1 MIRKIL
7 LSMSVILSV
16 QCQGVGQEVHKK
28 ELEKPMITLVSDVL
42 VQPPYLKRGD
52 TIALL
57 APAGILRNK
66 KEVISKAILK
76 VESWGLHVKVGV
88 NMYNQNHHF
97 AGTDAQRMSDFQ
109 AALDNPSIKA
119 IWTARGGY
127 GTVRILDGLDY
138 TKFKQHPKWIIGY
151 SDITALHNQIHN
163 LGFETIHGMMAINFG
178 SKPEAIEE
186 TIATFKKAIF
196 GDALAYEVP
205 ANSYN
210 KTGTAKGQLVGGNLT
225 LLQGMLGSETSIDTR
240 DKILFIEE
248 VGEYVYHVDRMLQSL
263 KRAGYFKHVKG
274 IIMGDISRIRKNPTP
289 YGKTVQQVVL
299 DNLEGLNIPISF
311 GMPAGHKDR
320 NVALIFGRNVTLSVS
335 DTGSSIIF
343 DKN

>member
-7 LSMSVILSV
+7 LSMCIVLSV
-16 QCQGVGQEVHKK
+16 QCQGMSQEVP
-28 ELEKPMITLVSDVL
+28 KPLLSSALVC
-42 VQPPYLKRGD
+42 PPYLQVGD

-66 KEVISKAILK
+66 KEIIDKAIEE
-76 VESWGLHVKVGV
+76 VESWGLHVKVGE
-88 NMYNQNHHF
+88 NMYKQHHHF
-97 AGTDAQRMSDFQ
+97 AGSDAQRIRDFQ
-109 AALDNPSIKA
+109 AALDNPNIKA

-138 TKFKQHPKWIIGY
+138 TKFIQNPKWLIGY

-163 LGFETIHGMMAINFG
+163 LGFETIHGMMAVNFG
-178 SKPEAIEE
+178 SDPIAISE
-186 TIATFKKAIF
+186 TIESFKKAIF
-196 GDALAYEVP
+196 GDALVYELP
-205 ANSYN
+205 PNSYN
-210 KTGTAKGQLVGGNLT
+210 KKGTVTGQLVGGNLT
-225 LLQGMLGSETSIDTR
+225 LLHCMLGSETSIDTR

-274 IIMGDISRIRKNPTP
+274 VIMGDISRIRKNPTP
-289 YGKTVQQVVL
+289 FGKTVQQVVL
-299 DNLEGLNIPISF
+299 DNLEGLNIPVAF

-320 NVALIFGRNVTLSVS
+320 NVSLIFGRNVTLSVS
-335 DTGSSIIF
+335 DKGTKVIF
-343 DKN
+343 DKK